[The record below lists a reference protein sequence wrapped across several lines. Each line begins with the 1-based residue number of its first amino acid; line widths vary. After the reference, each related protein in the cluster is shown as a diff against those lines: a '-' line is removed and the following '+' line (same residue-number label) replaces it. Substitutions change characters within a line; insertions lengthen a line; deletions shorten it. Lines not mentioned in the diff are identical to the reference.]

1 MAVQVRLNNQTNKL
15 ILSDD
20 SLVRNGTIAQY
31 AGRTTPIL
39 QNTVV
44 AFNATSRQWVPFNS
58 LVQTNGESVPRGIY
72 LGDDL
77 LAADVA
83 DDDIED
89 CAILVGNATVDED
102 LLIWDDDTLSANSIV
117 NPATIE
123 ARTAMYALIES
134 AGIFIEDTIAISE
147 QEN

>member
-44 AFNATSRQWVPFNS
+44 AFNATNRQWVPFNS

-123 ARTAMYALIES
+123 ARTAMYALVES
-134 AGIFIEDTIAISE
+134 TGIFIEDTIAISE